1 MWPLDTIHLSI
12 LDIWPLGLTLLAK
25 FYLPKENYQ
34 KQLHYKSKKK
44 KKTEQKAQ
52 ACEFFKDGLRV
63 RGHSNTNV
71 LLANM
76 VNKAADDLFIIR

>member
-1 MWPLDTIHLSI
+1 MIIICCITKVRRRRK
-12 LDIWPLGLTLLAK
+12 A
-25 FYLPKENYQ
+25 
-34 KQLHYKSKKK
+34 
-44 KKTEQKAQ
+44 EQKAQ

-71 LLANM
+71 LFANM